1 MYEYGEVIQYSGS
14 EEYWIGVFVH
24 SNTNTSYQGLI
35 GHVHHSRDTWMFA
48 RTISTLGHYQESDYH
63 IFYEG
68 KECHPFQPDRGY
80 MSDHEVFEC
89 LLDSMKFH
97 HIWYDDLGFDFS
109 L

>member
-1 MYEYGEVIQYSGS
+1 MNRELIPYEGRED
-14 EEYWIGVFVH
+14 YWIGVYVH
-24 SNTNTSYQGLI
+24 SNNNMSYQGLV
-35 GHVHHSRDTWMFA
+35 GHVHHTTNTWGFA
-48 RTISTLGHYQESDYH
+48 ELVGGYGHYREREYH
-63 IFYEG
+63 VFYEG
-68 KECHPFQPDRGY
+68 KECHPFPPNRGY